1 MGGIPESRVIS
12 RTGTRLRRSYC
23 SVKSKAPV
31 AQLEGK
37 QLESKQLESKQLE
50 GKTGVPPLRFFELGV

>member
-1 MGGIPESRVIS
+1 
-12 RTGTRLRRSYC
+12 
-23 SVKSKAPV
+23 VKSKAPV